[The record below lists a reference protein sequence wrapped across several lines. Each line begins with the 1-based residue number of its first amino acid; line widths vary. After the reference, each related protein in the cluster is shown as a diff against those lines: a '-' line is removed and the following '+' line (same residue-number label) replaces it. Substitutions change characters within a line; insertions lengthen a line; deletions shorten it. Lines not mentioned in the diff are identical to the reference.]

1 MNNRIADEL
10 LAANAE
16 HGVVVGTFMYDVLS
30 VIHAL
35 RTFILF
41 MSYRNKDNEIGR
53 NYEIF
58 SRRRLDDCLLRFIIT
73 FYARLS
79 CQ

>member
-16 HGVVVGTFMYDVLS
+16 HGVVVGTFMYDVLN

-41 MSYRNKDNEIGR
+41 ISYRNKDNEIG
-53 NYEIF
+53 
-58 SRRRLDDCLLRFIIT
+58 
-73 FYARLS
+73 
-79 CQ
+79 